1 MSIKQKMIYLG
12 IAAIVVIM
20 GSVSSQ
26 LFSGS
31 SNEDGNKTNRTRY
44 LSYILADEFRQTSM
58 DLTRLCRTYV
68 STGEQKHWDAYWDIV
83 NWRSGKIVRPNY
95 VNKDL
100 YRGQIK
106 KQNDIMIEL
115 GYSEKEFAYLKEASA
130 NSNALINTET
140 QAMTSIKEGKIVD
153 GPFQAKAGETPQE
166 FALRIVFDENYHGE
180 VVKIMTPVNS
190 FFESLDSRTG
200 DAVLEAG
207 NTSSRWLTTS
217 FILQIVIGFLFAL
230 FIWNIRGILKQLG
243 GEPTEAVRISEE
255 IGQGNL
261 SLDMKGL
268 QEKRTGLIG
277 TMQTMAETLRSVVT
291 EVGAAADYVASGSR
305 EMNASSQQISQGAT
319 QQAASVEETTSTMEE
334 MSSNIQQNA
343 DNSNQT
349 GSISL
354 KASKDAQEG
363 GEAVEEAVTAMKEI
377 ASKISI
383 IEEIARQTNLLA
395 LNAAI
400 EAARAGEHGK
410 GFAVVAAEVRK
421 LAERSQMAA
430 GEISELSA
438 SSVDVAEKAGSM
450 LEKLVP
456 DIQKTSEL
464 IQEISAASNEQ
475 TTGAGQINTALQQLD
490 NVIQQNASA
499 TEEMAATAEKLASRA
514 AQLQESIAFFNFGS
528 QGAKNVRQVRT
539 YTNVARAQAPKQM
552 PKKQSKM
559 LKESKKPVR
568 ELPGVDLDLDGMG
581 NVGDN
586 EFEQY

>member
-12 IAAIVVIM
+12 IAAIVVIV

-26 LFSGS
+26 LFSSS
-31 SNEDGNKTNRTRY
+31 SNDEGNETNRTRY

-83 NWRSGKIVRPNY
+83 NWRSGKIPRPSY
-95 VNKDL
+95 VNKEL
-100 YRGQIK
+100 YQGQVK

-115 GYSEKEFAYLKEASA
+115 GYSKQEFAYLKEASA
-130 NSNALINTET
+130 NSNALIATET
-140 QAMTSIKEGKIVD
+140 QAMTSVKEGKIVD
-153 GPFQAKAGETPQE
+153 GPFQPKPGETPKE
-166 FALRIVFDENYHGE
+166 FALRIVFDDNYHGE

-190 FFESLDSRTG
+190 FFESLDVRTG
-200 DAVLEAG
+200 NAVNMAG
-207 NTSSRWLTTS
+207 NSSSRWLTTS
-217 FILQIVIGFLFAL
+217 FIFQIVIGILFAL
-230 FIWNIRGILKQLG
+230 FVWNLRIILKQLG

-255 IGQGNL
+255 IGKGNL

-268 QEKRTGLIG
+268 QKKRTGLIG

-291 EVGAAADYVASGSR
+291 EVRSAADYVASGSQ
-305 EMNASSQQISQGAT
+305 EMSASSQQISQGAT

-363 GEAVEEAVTAMKEI
+363 GEAVGEAVTAMKEI

-438 SSVDVAEKAGSM
+438 SSVNVAEKAGSM

-490 NVIQQNASA
+490 NVIQQNAGA
-499 TEEMAATAEKLASRA
+499 TEEMASTAEKLASQA
-514 AQLQESIAFFNFGS
+514 AQLQDSIAFFNFGS
-528 QGAKNVRQVRT
+528 QDNRNVRQVHTLSESTR
-539 YTNVARAQAPKQM
+539 VQAPK
-552 PKKQSKM
+552 PKVRKPAKV
-559 LKESKKPVR
+559 LKENQQGVR
-568 ELPGVDLDLDGMG
+568 ELPGVDLDLGGTGKISDSG
-581 NVGDN
+581 
-586 EFEQY
+586 FEQY

>member
-12 IAAIVVIM
+12 IAAIVVII

-26 LFSGS
+26 LISNS

-83 NWRSGKIVRPNY
+83 NWRSGKIPRPNY
-95 VNKDL
+95 VNKEL
-100 YRGQIK
+100 YRGQVK

-153 GPFQAKAGETPQE
+153 GPFQSKAGETPQE

-200 DAVLEAG
+200 DAVMEAG
-207 NTSSRWLTTS
+207 NTSSRWLTIS

-277 TMQTMAETLRSVVT
+277 TMQTMTETLRSVVT
-291 EVGAAADYVASGSR
+291 EVGTAADYVASGSR
-305 EMNASSQQISQGAT
+305 EMSASSQQISQGAT

-363 GEAVEEAVTAMKEI
+363 GEAVEEAVIAMKEI

-438 SSVDVAEKAGSM
+438 SSVNVAEKAGSM

-499 TEEMAATAEKLASRA
+499 TEEMAATAVKLESRA
-514 AQLQESIAFFNFGS
+514 AQLQESITFFNFGS
-528 QGAKNVRQVRT
+528 QGTRNVRQVHT
-539 YTNVARAQAPKQM
+539 YTDVARVQAPKPM
-552 PKKQSKM
+552 PRTQSKM
-559 LKESKKPVR
+559 LKESKKPIR
-568 ELPGVDLDLDGMG
+568 ELPGVDLDLDGKG